1 MAQPALD
8 YFERRM
14 IAIKAE
20 SSEGTDAAPSTS
32 ANTFDLLNGSSGTE
46 FDKVERPRDRSYF
59 TGEAF
64 IVANK
69 RAFVEGDFEL
79 CPPPTP
85 GSASGILGEAPCEVV
100 LFPAGMAKTKSSTNG
115 TTIYAPISASI
126 PTVTADF
133 YHAGTLLEVVGARAN
148 ISSLMMEVGGRFVG
162 KVKIQG
168 VHADV
173 DEASLPTDGD
183 YSTFLAPSVITY
195 ANSVMRAYGSTAAN
209 TLPVFLWGKSLSV
222 DFNNELQT
230 VQYTQKR
237 ISGISDRNG
246 KFTVKFARTSKAD
259 FDVHALRDAG
269 TLVIFDMTVVDDDA
283 TTYSRLKVRG
293 QIEEIKD
300 VDQDGYRFYEC
311 TGPCIAS
318 DTGGDEFTVEF
329 GLDSLRVIGDL
340 PDAAAGAY
348 SQQLSLQGVYGS
360 AVVWSVLSGS
370 LPAGTSIN
378 ATTGV
383 VSGTAT
389 AGSTSGVIRATTTDV
404 TGAAITADSSTQ
416 AIVIT

>member
-20 SSEGTDAAPSTS
+20 STEGTDAAPSTS
-32 ANTFDLLNGSSGTE
+32 LNTFDLLNGSSGTE

-79 CPPPTP
+79 CPPVTP
-85 GSASGILGEAPCEVV
+85 GDSSTPGNAPCEVV
-100 LFPAGMAKTKSSTNG
+100 LFPSGMARTKSSTNG

-133 YHAGTLLEVVGARAN
+133 YHAGTLLEIVGARGN
-148 ISSLMMEVGGRFVG
+148 ISSLMMEVGGRFTG

-173 DEASLPTDGD
+173 DESALPTDGD

-209 TLPVFLWGKSLSV
+209 TLPVFLWGKMLSV

-246 KFTVKFARTSKAD
+246 SFTAKFARTAKAD
-259 FDVHALRDAG
+259 FDIHALRDAG
-269 TLVIFDMTVVDDDA
+269 TQVIFDFTVVDDDG
-283 TTYSRLKVRG
+283 TSYSRLKVRG
-293 QIEEIKD
+293 QIEQIKD
-300 VDQDGYRFYEC
+300 VDQDGYRFYEV

-318 DTGGDEFTVEF
+318 DSGGDELAVEF

-360 AVVWSVLSGS
+360 AVTWSVLSGS

-389 AGSTSGVIRATTTDV
+389 AGSTTCVIRATTTDV
-404 TGAAITADSSTQ
+404 TGAAITADSSSQ

>member
-20 SSEGTDAAPSTS
+20 STEGTDAAPSTS
-32 ANTFDLLNGSSGTE
+32 VNTFDLLNGTSFTE

-69 RAFVEGDFEL
+69 RGGVEGDFEL
-79 CPPPTP
+79 CPPVTP
-85 GSASGILGEAPCEVV
+85 GDSSTPGNAPCEVV
-100 LFPAGMAKTKSSTNG
+100 LFPSGMARTKSSTNG
-115 TTIYAPISASI
+115 TTIYAPISTAI
-126 PTVTADF
+126 PTVTADW
-133 YHAGTLLEVVGARAN
+133 YHAGTLMEVVGARGN
-148 ISSLMMEVGGRFVG
+148 ISGLMMEVGGRFMG
-162 KVKIQG
+162 KLKLQG

-173 DEASLPTDGD
+173 DESALPTDGV
-183 YSTFLAPSVITY
+183 YTAFLSPSVITY

-209 TLPVFLWGKSLSV
+209 TLPVFLWGKMLSV

-237 ISGISDRNG
+237 VSGISDRNG
-246 KFTVKFARTSKAD
+246 TFTAKFARTAKAD

-269 TLVIFDMTVVDDDA
+269 TQVIFDFTVVDDDG

-293 QIEEIKD
+293 QIEQIKD
-300 VDQDGYRFYEC
+300 VDQDGYRFYEV

-318 DTGGDEFTVEF
+318 DSGGDELAIEF
-329 GLDSLRVIGDL
+329 GLDSLRLIGDL

-360 AVVWSVLSGS
+360 AVTWSVLSGS

-389 AGSTSGVIRATTTDV
+389 AGSTTCVIRATTTDV
-404 TGAAITADSSTQ
+404 TGAAITADSSSQ

>member
-8 YFERRM
+8 YFTKVF
-14 IAIKAE
+14 IAMKAE
-20 SSEGTDAAPSTS
+20 SAEGTDAAPSTS
-32 ANTFDLLNGSSGTE
+32 VNTFDLYDVTIGTE
-46 FDKVERPRDRSYF
+46 FDKVERKRDRPYF

-69 RAFVEGDFEL
+69 RAFVEGGFEL
-79 CPPPTP
+79 CPPVTP
-85 GSASGILGEAPCEVV
+85 GDATSAGNVPCEVV
-100 LFPAGMAKTKSSTNG
+100 LFPSGMAVAKSSTNG
-115 TTIYAPISASI
+115 TTIYSPISTAI
-126 PTVTADF
+126 PTITADA
-133 YHAGTLLEVVGARAN
+133 YHAGTLTEIIGARAN
-148 ISSLMMEVGGRFVG
+148 ISGLMMEVGGRFTG
-162 KVKIQG
+162 KVRIQG

-222 DFNNELQT
+222 DFGNELQT

-237 ISGISDRNG
+237 VSGISDRNAT
-246 KFTVKFARTSKAD
+246 FTAKFARTAKAD

-269 TLVIFDMTVVDDDA
+269 TQVIFDFTVVDDDG
-283 TTYSRLKVRG
+283 TSYSRLKIRG
-293 QIEEIKD
+293 QIESIKD
-300 VDQDGYRFYEC
+300 IDQDGYRFFEV

-318 DTGGDEFTVEF
+318 DAGGDELNIEF

-360 AVVWSVLSGS
+360 AVTWTVQSGS
-370 LPAGTSIN
+370 LPAGTSIS

-389 AGSTSGVIRATTTDV
+389 AGSTTCVIRASTTAPDGT
-404 TGAAITADSSTQ
+404 AITADSSSQ

>member
-20 SSEGTDAAPSTS
+20 STEGTDAAPSTS
-32 ANTFDLLNGSSGTE
+32 VNTFDLLNGTSFTE
-46 FDKVERPRDRSYF
+46 FDKVERPRDRAYF
-59 TGEAF
+59 TGESF

-69 RAFVEGDFEL
+69 RAGVEGDFEL
-79 CPPPTP
+79 CPPVTP
-85 GSASGILGEAPCEVV
+85 GDSSTPGNAPCEVV
-100 LFPAGMAKTKSSTNG
+100 LFPSGMARTKSSTNG
-115 TTIYAPISASI
+115 TTIYAPISTGI
-126 PTVTADF
+126 PTVTADWF
-133 YHAGTLLEVVGARAN
+133 HAGTLLEVIGARGN
-148 ISSLMMEVGGRFVG
+148 ITGLMMEVGGRFMG
-162 KVKIQG
+162 KVRIQG

-183 YSTFLAPSVITY
+183 YSAFLAPSVITY

-222 DFNNELQT
+222 DFNNKLQT

-237 ISGISDRNG
+237 VSGISDRNG
-246 KFTVKFARTSKAD
+246 TFTAKFARTAKSD
-259 FDVHALRDAG
+259 LDIHALRDAG
-269 TLVIFDMTVVDDDA
+269 TQVIFDFTVVDDDG
-283 TTYSRLKVRG
+283 TTYSRLKARG
-293 QIEEIKD
+293 QIETIKD
-300 VDQDGYRFYEC
+300 VDQDGYRFYEV

-318 DTGGDEFTVEF
+318 DAGGDELAVEF

-360 AVVWSVLSGS
+360 AVTWTVQSGS
-370 LPAGTSIN
+370 LPAGTSIS

-389 AGSTSGVIRATTTDV
+389 AGSTTCVIRASTTAPDGT
-404 TGAAITADSSTQ
+404 AITADSSSQ

>member
-8 YFERRM
+8 YFSRVF
-14 IAIKAE
+14 IAMKAE
-20 SSEGTDAAPSTS
+20 TTEGTDAAPSTS
-32 ANTFDLLNGSSGTE
+32 LNTFDLFEVTIGTE
-46 FDKVERPRDRSYF
+46 FDKVERKRDRPYF
-59 TGEAF
+59 TGEPF
-64 IVANK
+64 VVSNK
-69 RAFVEGDFEL
+69 RAFVEGGFEV
-79 CPPPTP
+79 CPPVTP
-85 GSASGILGEAPCEVV
+85 GAASTPGAAPCDVV
-100 LFPAGMAKTKSSTNG
+100 LLPSGMQIARSSTNS
-115 TTIYAPISASI
+115 TTIYSPISASI
-126 PTVTADF
+126 PTITADA
-133 YHAGTLLEVVGARAN
+133 YRAGTLTEIIGARAN
-148 ISSLMMEVGGRFVG
+148 ISGLMMEVGERFKG
-162 KVKIQG
+162 KVRIQG

-222 DFNNELQT
+222 DFGNELQT

-237 ISGISDRNG
+237 ISGISNRNA
-246 KFTVKFARTSKAD
+246 KFTCIFARTAKAD

-269 TLVIFDMTVVDDDA
+269 TQIRFDMTVVDDDA
-283 TTYSRLKVRG
+283 TTYSRLTVRG
-293 QIEEIKD
+293 QIETITDK
-300 VDQDGYRFYEC
+300 DQDGYRFYEVS
-311 TGPCIAS
+311 GPCIAS
-318 DTGGDEFTVEF
+318 DSGGDEFTVEF

-348 SQQLSLQGVYGS
+348 SQQLSLQGVYAS
-360 AVVWSVLSGS
+360 AVTWSLLSGS

-404 TGAAITADSSTQ
+404 TGATITADSSTQ

>member
-32 ANTFDLLNGSSGTE
+32 LNTFDLLNGSSGTE

-79 CPPPTP
+79 CPPVTP
-85 GSASGILGEAPCEVV
+85 GDSSTPGNAPCEVV
-100 LFPAGMAKTKSSTNG
+100 LFPSGMARTKSSTNG

-133 YHAGTLLEVVGARAN
+133 YHAGTLLEIVGARGN
-148 ISSLMMEVGGRFVG
+148 ISSLMMEVGGRFTG

-173 DEASLPTDGD
+173 DESALPTDGD

-195 ANSVMRAYGSTAAN
+195 ANSVMRAYRSTAAN
-209 TLPVFLWGKSLSV
+209 TLPVFLWGKMLSV

-237 ISGISDRNG
+237 VSGISDRNG
-246 KFTVKFARTSKAD
+246 SFTAKFARTAKAD

-269 TLVIFDMTVVDDDA
+269 TQVIFDFTVVDDDG
-283 TTYSRLKVRG
+283 TSYSRLKVRG
-293 QIEEIKD
+293 QIEQIKD
-300 VDQDGYRFYEC
+300 VDQDGYRFYEV

-318 DTGGDEFTVEF
+318 DSGGDELAVEF

-360 AVVWSVLSGS
+360 AVTWSVLSGS

-389 AGSTSGVIRATTTDV
+389 AGSTTCVIRATTTDV
-404 TGAAITADSSTQ
+404 TGAAITADSSSQ